1 MKTGKEEL
9 WKRILSSV
17 IIISLVVSMSLTN
30 GVLAEAGTISDD
42 TTENAAVETDTVT
55 TKTGIAPDPVEVNTI
70 AADLYESE
78 RDAKPVD
85 ETDPAP
91 EGEFEASYV
100 NPVYEDIV
108 SVSIKQEPRLAPE
121 PQVADTYYS
130 TIEEAAAQMRQEMKK
145 RSETIVVGYS
155 TTDTHDG
162 SLAKLISDEAITHT
176 GVPTEGDYLKF
187 QYGGWEASISYNTKG
202 GKKNYSIT
210 YAMKYYTNAE
220 QEAEMDAKVKTTIA
234 SLDLEDKTDYSKIK
248 SIYDYICSNVVYDY
262 DHLSDSSYKLQFTAY
277 GALVN
282 GTSVCQGYAVLF
294 YRLALE
300 AGVDARVISGIGT
313 PSGSEGGPHGWN
325 IVELKDKYYYVD
337 STWDAGRSTYSYF
350 LKGTKDF
357 PEHESDDEYL
367 TDSFQQEYPIAET
380 AYEKTDEDDEVHN
393 WVLKNQ
399 KDSTCT
405 EEGYTGDTVCS
416 DCGAIKEKGETIPM
430 KDHTWEAEY
439 TVDRVASCTEKGSKS
454 IHCSVC
460 DTVKEGSQVEIPET
474 DHNWD
479 AGKVTKE
486 ASCTEAGVK
495 TYTCTS
501 CKTTK
506 TETIAAAGHSF
517 GDWKVIKE
525 ADCTEKGSEER
536 VCSACGEKETRE
548 IAAKGHTWESDYTID
563 KEATCTEKGSKSIH
577 CSVCDVIKEGSQTEI
592 PLTDHKWDAGKIT
605 KEATCTEAGIEE
617 SVCSV
622 CGEKETREIPAT
634 GHSYGDWTVAK
645 EATSTEAGTEESV
658 CSACGEKETR
668 ERPATGHSYGDW
680 TVVKEA
686 TCTEAGTE
694 ERVCSICGEKE
705 TREIPATGHSFGDWT
720 VEKEAT
726 ATEDGLEK
734 RVCSNCQEEETRI
747 IPRTGTGTAM
757 KFTDVHK
764 GDWFYDAVA
773 YVNERGLMTGLN
785 ETTFGPAQTLARA
798 QFAVI
803 LYRMEGEPDVSY
815 RNVFPDVP
823 DGIWYTDA
831 IMWASENGII
841 TGYTNTGKFGPA
853 DKITREQMAVMMYRY
868 AQYKKYDTSEKADFS
883 KFDDAS
889 RVSGYAKEAMQWA
902 VGTGII
908 TGKYNG
914 TRIDPLG
921 SANRAEC
928 ATIIMR
934 FVEKYE

>member
-605 KEATCTEAGIEE
+605 KEATCTEAG
-617 SVCSV
+617 
-622 CGEKETREIPAT
+622 
-634 GHSYGDWTVAK
+634 
-645 EATSTEAGTEESV
+645 
-658 CSACGEKETR
+658 
-668 ERPATGHSYGDW
+668 
-680 TVVKEA
+680 
-686 TCTEAGTE
+686 TE

>member
-1 MKTGKEEL
+1 M
-9 WKRILSSV
+9 
-17 IIISLVVSMSLTN
+17 
-30 GVLAEAGTISDD
+30 
-42 TTENAAVETDTVT
+42 
-55 TKTGIAPDPVEVNTI
+55 
-70 AADLYESE
+70 
-78 RDAKPVD
+78 
-85 ETDPAP
+85 
-91 EGEFEASYV
+91 
-100 NPVYEDIV
+100 
-108 SVSIKQEPRLAPE
+108 
-121 PQVADTYYS
+121 
-130 TIEEAAAQMRQEMKK
+130 
-145 RSETIVVGYS
+145 
-155 TTDTHDG
+155 
-162 SLAKLISDEAITHT
+162 
-176 GVPTEGDYLKF
+176 
-187 QYGGWEASISYNTKG
+187 
-202 GKKNYSIT
+202 
-210 YAMKYYTNAE
+210 
-220 QEAEMDAKVKTTIA
+220 
-234 SLDLEDKTDYSKIK
+234 
-248 SIYDYICSNVVYDY
+248 
-262 DHLSDSSYKLQFTAY
+262 
-277 GALVN
+277 
-282 GTSVCQGYAVLF
+282 F

-605 KEATCTEAGIEE
+605 KEATCTEAGTEE
-617 SVCSV
+617 RVCSV

-634 GHSYGDWTVAK
+634 GHSYGDWTVA
-645 EATSTEAGTEESV
+645 
-658 CSACGEKETR
+658 
-668 ERPATGHSYGDW
+668 
-680 TVVKEA
+680 
-686 TCTEAGTE
+686 
-694 ERVCSICGEKE
+694 
-705 TREIPATGHSFGDWT
+705 
-720 VEKEAT
+720 KEAT

-889 RVSGYAKEAMQWA
+889 RVSGYAKEAMHWA
-902 VGTGII
+902 VVTGII
-908 TGKYNG
+908 TVKYNG
-914 TRIDPLG
+914 TRIDPLA